1 MNRRQ
6 LFKTLPA
13 IAAALQSRAPA
24 APAAHAR
31 FRTAICAYSY
41 RDLLK
46 AKTMTYDDV
55 IRLAVEMGVD
65 GLEATTYWFPN
76 QDDSFLL
83 PLKRTAYRSGVDL
96 YGIGINTNLCQA
108 DAQKRTSEIEK
119 IKSWVDTAEKLGA
132 RYMRVFGG
140 PVPKEHTEQEAAGW
154 VVEAL
159 KRAADYA
166 GKKGIVLG
174 METHGGI
181 TEKADTAIQII
192 KQVDSPWAGI
202 NLDIGNFTRD
212 GYTQVEKCVPY
223 AVNSHIKATVADPS
237 GQHQPTDWPR
247 LLKLFADGGYKGYL
261 SLEYEEKAD
270 PLVAVPL
277 IIKDLRRALKK
288 YEIV

>member
-6 LFKTLPA
+6 LFQTLPA
-13 IAAALQSRAPA
+13 VAAALQSRSAA
-24 APAAHAR
+24 APVAHAR
-31 FRTAICAYSY
+31 LRTAICAYSY

-46 AKTMTYDDV
+46 AKSMTYDDV

-83 PLKRTAYRSGVDL
+83 PLKRTAYRSAVDL

-108 DAQKRTSEIEK
+108 DAQKRASEVEK

-140 PVPKEHTEQEAAGW
+140 PVPKEHTEQEAAAW

-159 KRAADYA
+159 KRASDYS

-181 TEKADTAIQII
+181 TEKADTAIHII
-192 KQVDSPWAGI
+192 RQVDSPWAGI
-202 NLDIGNFTRD
+202 NLDVGNFNRD
-212 GYTQVEKCVPY
+212 GYAQIEKCVPY
-223 AVNSHIKATVADPS
+223 AVNSHIKASIADAN
-237 GQHQPTDWPR
+237 GQHQPTDWAR

-261 SLEYEEKAD
+261 SLEYEEKGD
-270 PLVAVPL
+270 PLVAVPP
-277 IIKDLRRALKK
+277 IIKDLRRAARK
-288 YEIV
+288 YEVG